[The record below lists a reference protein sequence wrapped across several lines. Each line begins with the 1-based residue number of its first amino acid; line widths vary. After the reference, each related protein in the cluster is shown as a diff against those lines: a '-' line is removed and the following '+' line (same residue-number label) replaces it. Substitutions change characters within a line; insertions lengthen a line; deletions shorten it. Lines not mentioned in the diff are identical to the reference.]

1 MRLARFSTVR
11 GRLLALLI
19 AIAVPVA
26 CATAFAAYATYR
38 AAVATIEAAQLRA
51 VDDFAVRTRVWYRGA
66 SRALLAFGTMASDP
80 RVDPA
85 VCEEAGLE
93 AMQRASGFHAFF
105 LRSAD
110 GRICTA
116 SLNADLSKETLGDV
130 ARQLAK
136 LPSVANWNGA
146 DLGRIRYD
154 QVTLAGRRYLAI
166 LMADPETAGRG
177 LQEALLLTAPELL
190 ENVFDLGDGR
200 RDMNVAL
207 IGRGSDI
214 VANRGDDADMNWL
227 PQQNRVPNGR
237 ERWTAPSR
245 AGPDRVYSARM
256 VADPD
261 FYVIASFDDGP
272 AQAARLQFFVL
283 LLAPLTTLALLCVV
297 YLRAIDKHCARWL
310 RGIEA
315 AARARASSGR
325 ARVALAED
333 MPSDIRSVA
342 EAFNAMVDEQEV
354 RQRRLQTALD
364 DNRFLVRELHHRVKN
379 SLQVVQSYIGLSK
392 RDYRDEAR
400 LALADAE
407 CRVHVLS
414 AAYRFTLADG
424 EMQPVRVDLF
434 LDDVVTMIS
443 NLIRSRDQWVTSR
456 IDTAATLSVD
466 RIIPLGFL
474 VADVASRALRS
485 TPSVRITVN
494 VVDIDD
500 DTIEVWLDADREIS
514 HGAPPRIFAGLLAQ
528 IEAVQTAEPQGGS
541 LGRWRVRHAS

>member
-11 GRLLALLI
+11 GRLLALLV
-19 AIAVPVA
+19 AIAVPVG
-26 CATAFAAYATYR
+26 CATTFAAYATYR
-38 AAVATIEAAQLRA
+38 ASIATIEAGQTRA
-51 VDDFAVRTRVWYRGA
+51 VDDFAVRSRIWYRGA
-66 SRALLAFGTMASDP
+66 SRALLAFGTVASDV
-80 RVDPA
+80 RVDEA
-85 VCEEAGLE
+85 ACEDAGLQ
-93 AMQRASGFHAFF
+93 AMKRASGFRAFF

-110 GRICTA
+110 GRICAGT
-116 SLNADLSKETLGDV
+116 LDGNLTKDTLSGV
-130 ARQLAK
+130 ARQLAG
-136 LPSVANWNGA
+136 LPAVANWNGA
-146 DLGRIRYD
+146 DLGSIRYD
-154 QVTLAGRRYLAI
+154 QVTLDGRRYLAI
-166 LMADPETAGRG
+166 LMSDAQASGGR
-177 LQEALLLTAPELL
+177 LQQALLLTGPELL
-190 ENVFDLGDGR
+190 ENVFDLGDGNP
-200 RDMNVAL
+200 DMDVAL
-207 IGRGSDI
+207 IGRSSGV
-214 VANRGDDADMNWL
+214 VASRGDNTDMSWL
-227 PQQNRVPNGR
+227 PQEDRVPTAR

-245 AGPDRVYSARM
+245 AGPDRTYTART
-256 VADPD
+256 VTEPD

-272 AQAARLQFFVL
+272 ARIARLQFYVL
-283 LLAPLTTLALLCVV
+283 LLAPLITLVLLCLV
-297 YLRAIDKHCARWL
+297 YLRAIDKHCVRWL

-325 ARVALAED
+325 ARAVVADD
-333 MPSDIRSVA
+333 MPRDIRSVA

-392 RDYRDEAR
+392 RDYRSEAR

-443 NLIRSRDQWVTSR
+443 NLIRSRDQWVASR

-485 TPSVRITVN
+485 TPGVRITVS
-494 VVDIDD
+494 VVDLDD
-500 DTIEVWLDADREIS
+500 NTIEVTLDADREIS
-514 HGAPPRIFAGLLAQ
+514 HGAPPRLFAGLLAQ
-528 IEAVQTAEPQGGS
+528 IEAVQTGEPQGCS
-541 LGRWRVRHAS
+541 LGRWRVRHAA